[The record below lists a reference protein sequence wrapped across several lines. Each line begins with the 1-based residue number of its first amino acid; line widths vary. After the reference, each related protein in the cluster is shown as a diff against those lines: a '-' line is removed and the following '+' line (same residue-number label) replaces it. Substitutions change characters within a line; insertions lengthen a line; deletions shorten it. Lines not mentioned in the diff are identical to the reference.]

1 MFGTFKDSATAQP
14 AAPATE
20 STVQE
25 TAQPVEVDSGENEA
39 TTSAESATDENVSSD
54 VADDV
59 TDSGD
64 AADDNDE
71 QDDRKP
77 KRGFA
82 RRIEKFNQK
91 LSAKEAEIDYWKQM
105 AMRGEQQPAKA
116 ISPAEK
122 PKFADYPDLE
132 TYTDALTDWKLQHS
146 LAQVEQRTQLVQTA
160 KTYEQRLEQFKVNTP
175 DFDDVMQEFVADYGD
190 IAMPEVVEVAM
201 ESNVGPQLA
210 YHLAKNP
217 QEVERLAKLPPRRRY
232 LELGKLEDRLSAPK
246 QTAPVKE
253 TKKISAAPPPVKPVK
268 GTGKVESNDLSD
280 PNLSYTDW
288 LARRNATLKRK

>member
-1 MFGTFKDSATAQP
+1 MFGTFNDSNAPAEQP

-20 STVQE
+20 TTTEQ
-25 TAQPVEVDSGENEA
+25 VEQLDSGETAENTAE
-39 TTSAESATDENVSSD
+39 SESATEESAQEVAASVEDE
-54 VADDV
+54 DD
-59 TDSGD
+59 GEEH
-64 AADDNDE
+64 NE
-71 QDDRKP
+71 RKP

-91 LSAKEAEIDYWKQM
+91 LSAKETEIEYWKQM
-105 AMRGEQQPAKA
+105 ALRGEQSQPAKVV
-116 ISPAEK
+116 SPADK

-132 TYTDALTDWKLQHS
+132 SYTDALTDWKLQHS

-160 KTYEQRLEQFKVNTP
+160 KTYEQRLEQFKANTP
-175 DFDDVMQEFVADYGD
+175 DFDEVMQEFVADYGD

-201 ESNVGPQLA
+201 ESDIGPQLA

-253 TKKISAAPPPVKPVK
+253 VKKFSAAPAPVKPVK